1 MSDTEKSNMKYEK
14 FKSIVSGHNDE
25 KVLWQYVKSEL
36 STTAGHLIELEYGRY
51 YLYITLDGF
60 ICVYLENIRFKDG
73 ENDELVDEEP
83 FNDENPLY
91 FTVTS
96 HRTSP
101 VFRLWQIVRE
111 LKKQLHTKKVYGVLL
126 TNSHFI
132 NQEDFLQ
139 IWHGLDIVVRSE
151 LQDLPTSL
159 PYKKLNAINTVEIE
173 IDSLPSVKEYSEEI
187 QDILVSNSIED
198 QLIETQNQE
207 IESNDIDNEERKE
220 LTWSDLVDEADPDF
234 FESVLDKKIPKP
246 VLGIKILRTLDN
258 PEEELNKMVGLDD
271 IKSRLKHLSYLISY
285 NKRAQELGLKVNNT
299 NQHSI
304 FIGGPGTGKTTMAQI
319 IGSYF
324 KKIGL
329 LSKGHTIVTN
339 RSSFS
344 GKLWGS
350 EEENVRKILKLSQG
364 GILLIDEAYL
374 MHNADEP
381 RDPCNKILPLMLDLL
396 ADEKNRDII
405 VVLCGYEKEMSFLL
419 NSNPGI
425 KGRFRNYFYF
435 KDFTFDELSEILHRR
450 ATDAGYNFTGRAWV
464 KALKIIN
471 RNLKH
476 CECHANARDIINLWE
491 EILEN
496 HAYRCVSNN
505 ITDLE
510 GVSQI
515 TDEDI
520 TL

>member
-1 MSDTEKSNMKYEK
+1 MKYEK
-14 FKSIVSGHNDE
+14 FKSIVSGHNEE
-25 KVLWQYVKSEL
+25 KVLWQNIKSVL
-36 STTAGHLIELEYGRY
+36 STTAGHLLELEIGNFYV
-51 YLYITLDGF
+51 YITLDGF
-60 ICVYLENIRFKDG
+60 ICVYIDHFKNE

-91 FTVTS
+91 FTATS

-101 VFRLWQIVRE
+101 VFRTWQIVRE
-111 LKKQLHTKKVYGVLL
+111 LKKQLHTNKVYGVVL
-126 TNSHFI
+126 TNSHLI
-132 NQEDFLQ
+132 NKEDFTQ
-139 IWHGLDIVVRSE
+139 IWAGLDIVVRSE
-151 LQDLPTSL
+151 LKDIPSSL
-159 PYKKLNAINTVEIE
+159 PFKKLNAINTIEIE

-187 QDILVSNSIED
+187 QNILVSKSMEE
-198 QLIETQNQE
+198 QLTETQNQE
-207 IESNDIDNEERKE
+207 IESNDIDNEEKKE
-220 LTWSDLVDEADPDF
+220 FTWKDLVDENDPDS
-234 FESVLDKKIPKP
+234 FELVLDKKIPKP
-246 VLGIKILRTLDN
+246 VPGVKILQILDN

-285 NKRAQELGLKVNNT
+285 NKRAKELGLKVNNT

-304 FIGGPGTGKTTMAQI
+304 FIGGSGTGKTAMAQI
-319 IGSYF
+319 MGSYF
-324 KKIGL
+324 KNIGL

-339 RSSFS
+339 RSSFT

-364 GILLIDEAYL
+364 GVLFIDEAYL
-374 MHNADEP
+374 LYNADEP

-450 ATDAGYNFTGRAWV
+450 ATEAGYNFSDSAWI
-464 KALKIIN
+464 KILKIIN

-476 CECHANARDIINLWE
+476 CECYANARDIINFWE

-510 GVSQI
+510 GISQI